1 VVGLVTVFEG
11 TGAAGAKQAPPRSSF
26 DLDSARAIADFPVY
40 YAGTAVEGH
49 PLTAVLR
56 RKDAADYVAFV
67 YGDCIVES
75 DTGCAPPA
83 EIQVWPACIRNLSL
97 YDAGAT
103 SSVPTPDAT
112 VVRGAPGAFFDDGR
126 RLEIQTG
133 RATVVI
139 FSASRTASLRI
150 ASALRG
156 LNVAVAAGGS
166 LPSPVDGAVEGR
178 LRC

>member
-1 VVGLVTVFEG
+1 MLEG

-26 DLDSARAIADFPVY
+26 DLDRARAIADFPVY
-40 YAGTAVEGH
+40 YGGAAVEGH

-56 RKDAADYVAFV
+56 RKDTADYVAFV

-83 EIQVWPACIRNLSL
+83 EIQVWPACKRSLSL
-97 YDAGAT
+97 YDAGA
-103 SSVPTPDAT
+103 SSVPTPDRT
-112 VVRGAPGAFFDDGR
+112 LVRGAPGAFFDDGR

-139 FSASRTASLRI
+139 FSASRAASLRI
-150 ASALRG
+150 GSALRG

-166 LPSPVDGAVEGR
+166 LPSPADGAVEGR